1 MNPEE
6 EYPELEM
13 SDGEAVTTFVW
24 DVLFLSPVELLYV
37 VISMSV
43 IAFYGLSIYYVY
55 KKIQKKFSWH
65 PKKELKKKSTNIVE
79 TIEENKYQ
87 R

>member
-37 VISMSV
+37 GISMSV

-55 KKIQKKFSWH
+55 KKIQKKFS
-65 PKKELKKKSTNIVE
+65 
-79 TIEENKYQ
+79 
-87 R
+87 

>member
-37 VISMSV
+37 GISMSV